1 MSTFPKVHIHTSSP
15 DAFYVNSFLIEGAR
29 SLVLVDTQFVL
40 SEARL
45 IAEKIVALEKPLAA
59 ILITH
64 PHPDHYNGLAS
75 LLERFP
81 GTRVHATA
89 ATIHGI
95 RETAE
100 PKRVYWT
107 PIVGSDYP
115 QRFVIPDVTL
125 TDGQHL
131 SIDGIELIVHDFGP
145 TECSDNTAIEL
156 AQIDA
161 VIISDLVYHGV
172 HPWLA
177 EGRSGLWLAALNKA
191 KDRFDSV
198 KTVYAGHGTPGPTSI
213 IGEQSAYIY
222 KLREIVGG
230 ALKQD
235 PDLSDKTRAA
245 IQQRVRAAY
254 ENWPL
259 EMIIDANTT
268 SLAAEAK
275 SQNWKPAAAVV

>member
-1 MSTFPKVHIHTSSP
+1 M
-15 DAFYVNSFLIEGAR
+15 NSFIIEGAR

-45 IAEKIVALEKPLAA
+45 VADKVVALEKPLAA

-81 GTRVHATA
+81 GTRGHATA
-89 ATIHGI
+89 ATIQGI

-115 QRFVIPDVTL
+115 QRFVIPDVTVS
-125 TDGQHL
+125 DGQHM
-131 SIDGIELIVHDFGP
+131 SIDGIELVVNDFGP

-156 AQIDA
+156 PQIDA

-177 EGRSGLWLAALNKA
+177 EGRSELWLTALNKA
-191 KDRFDSV
+191 KDRFDSA
-198 KTVYAGHGTPGPTSI
+198 KMVYAGHGTPGTTSI
-213 IGEQSAYIY
+213 IGEQSAYINAV
-222 KLREIVGG
+222 REIVAG

-235 PDLSDKTRAA
+235 PDLSDKTRAT
-245 IQQRVRAAY
+245 IQQKVCAAY

-259 EMIIDANTT
+259 EMIIDTNTT

-275 SQNWKPAAAVV
+275 SQSWKPAAAAV

>member
-1 MSTFPKVHIHTSSP
+1 
-15 DAFYVNSFLIEGAR
+15 
-29 SLVLVDTQFVL
+29 VL

-45 IAEKIVALEKPLAA
+45 IADKIVELEKPLAS

-95 RETAE
+95 SETAE
-100 PKRVYWT
+100 PKRVYWA

-115 QRFVIPDVTL
+115 QRFVIPDVTVG
-125 TDGQHL
+125 DGQHL
-131 SIDGIELIVHDFGP
+131 SIDGIELIVYDFGP

-156 AQIDA
+156 PQIDA

-177 EGRSGLWLAALNKA
+177 EGRSELWLAALSKA
-191 KDRFDSV
+191 KDRFDSAQM
-198 KTVYAGHGTPGPTSI
+198 VYAGHGTPGPACI
-213 IGEQSAYIY
+213 IGEQSAYINAV
-222 KLREIVGG
+222 REIVAG
-230 ALKQD
+230 ALQQD
-235 PDLSDKTRAA
+235 PDLSGKTRAA

-259 EMIIDANTT
+259 EILIDTNTT

-275 SQNWKPAAAVV
+275 SQSWKPAAAVV